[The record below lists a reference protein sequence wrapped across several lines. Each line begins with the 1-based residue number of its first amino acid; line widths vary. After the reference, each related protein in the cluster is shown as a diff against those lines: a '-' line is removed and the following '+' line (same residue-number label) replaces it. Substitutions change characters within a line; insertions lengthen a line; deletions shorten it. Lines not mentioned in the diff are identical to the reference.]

1 MFTKINKVDEVKIT
15 SIYILSAVFN
25 SVYVKEDWQMIT
37 FCFVEVFVIRVF
49 INETNLHAN

>member
-1 MFTKINKVDEVKIT
+1 MFTKINKADEVKIT

-37 FCFVEVFVIRVF
+37 FCFVEVFVIRV
-49 INETNLHAN
+49 L